1 MENDILFMT
10 LGYIFS
16 RFAILLVVGYLVY
29 RVLRGNSNTMPMQAQ
44 RQALAPTP
52 LPLPSTSHCS
62 VKPAK
67 KGCS

>member
-1 MENDILFMT
+1 MENDILFIT

-44 RQALAPTP
+44 RQLAYDRPDTRRY
-52 LPLPSTSHCS
+52 SR
-62 VKPAK
+62 
-67 KGCS
+67 